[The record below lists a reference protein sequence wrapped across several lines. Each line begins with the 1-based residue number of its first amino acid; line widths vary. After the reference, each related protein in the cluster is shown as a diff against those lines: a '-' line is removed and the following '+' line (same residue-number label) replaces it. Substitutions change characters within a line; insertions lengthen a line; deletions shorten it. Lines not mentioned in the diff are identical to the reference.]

1 MIRHPL
7 RIDRVGLPG
16 GMGFIGMTPFPEKR
30 DLEKDIEAMAEQGAD
45 GVLSVLERGEMEEP
59 GVAGLGEKIAAR
71 GLRWWH
77 LPVLDGGVLR
87 PSRRASWDAM
97 RRRIAAFVLGGKN
110 LVIHGGGGPTPPD
123 AFAAALLMDLGQA
136 GVEEA
141 AAMVT
146 GARTHPTGTG
156 GQEAFLRSYTSLFP
170 PLLGAEGFDDDRVAA
185 CLLGGAMGDAFGFPV
200 EFLDLPRILEAH
212 GAHGVTELVMG
223 SSGVAPVSDDTQMT
237 LFTFEALLSALAAGA
252 RPQRSEL
259 RTEFYLSYL
268 DWYRTQ
274 RGGGPVEGRKSHLLT
289 RREMHG
295 ARAPGSTCLSAL
307 ASGRCGTI
315 EAPLNDS
322 KGCGG
327 VMRAAP
333 VGLAKIFSPEEA
345 FAAAADAAA
354 VTHGHPSGY
363 FSAAAMAMMIRLV
376 LDGEP
381 IDGAARAAAGRL
393 RPEKGGGETADA
405 LEAALR
411 LAREPRLA
419 VGETIARLGEG
430 WVGEEALAMGV
441 FAALRGRDFRDA
453 LRLSAS
459 HGGDSDS
466 TAALTGQLLGARDG
480 LEAVPAGWIE
490 KIDVSGLILDMAPR
504 LDRLN
509 VLLSSLPASAGQGI

>member
-1 MIRHPL
+1 V
-7 RIDRVGLPG
+7 RIDRIGLPG
-16 GMGFIGMTPFPEKR
+16 GMGFIGMTPCPGNR
-30 DLEKDIEAMAEQGAD
+30 DLEKDVEALAALGAD
-45 GVLSVLERGEMEEP
+45 GVLSVLEQEEP
-59 GVAGLGEKIAAR
+59 EAPGVPRLGERIAAR

-77 LPVLDGGVLR
+77 LPVADGGVFR
-87 PSRRASWDAM
+87 PARRASWDAM
-97 RRRIAAFVLGGKN
+97 RRRIAAFILGGKN

-123 AFAAALLMDLGQA
+123 AFAAALLMDLGLA

-141 AAMVT
+141 AAMVE
-146 GARTHPTGTG
+146 GSRPLASGTG
-156 GQEAFLRSYTSLFP
+156 GQEAFLRSYASLFP
-170 PLLGAEGFDDDRVAA
+170 PLLGAGGFNDDRVAA

-223 SSGVAPVSDDTQMT
+223 GSGVAPVSDDTQMT
-237 LFTFEALLSALAAGA
+237 LFTLEALLSALAAGG
-252 RPQRSEL
+252 RPGRNEL
-259 RTEFYLSYL
+259 RTELYLSCL

-274 RGGGPVEGRKSHLLT
+274 RGGGPVEGGKSYLLT
-289 RREMHG
+289 RRDMHG

-327 VMRAAP
+327 VMRVAP
-333 VGLAKIFSPEEA
+333 VGLVKIFSPEEA

-363 FSAAAMAMMIRLV
+363 LSAAAMAMMVRLV
-376 LDGEP
+376 LDGES
-381 IDGAARAAAGRL
+381 IEGAAQAAAQRL

-405 LEAALR
+405 LEAALL
-411 LAREPRLA
+411 LAREPRT
-419 VGETIARLGEG
+419 VTGETIARLGEG

-441 FAALRGRDFRDA
+441 FAALQGRDFRDA

-466 TAALTGQLLGARDG
+466 TAALTGQLLGAQGG
-480 LEAVPAGWIE
+480 LAAVPAGWIE
-490 KIDVSGLILDMAPR
+490 KIDVSGLILEMAPR

-509 VLLSSLPASAGQGI
+509 VLLAGI

>member
-1 MIRHPL
+1 
-7 RIDRVGLPG
+7 
-16 GMGFIGMTPFPEKR
+16 MGFIGMTPCPGKQ
-30 DLEKDIEAMAEQGAD
+30 DLEKDIETLAEQGAD
-45 GVLSVLERGEMEEP
+45 GVLSVMERGEMEEL
-59 GVAGLGEKIAAR
+59 GVPLLGERIAAR

-77 LPVLDGGVLR
+77 LPVPDGGVLAR
-87 PSRRASWDAM
+87 SRHRSWDAM
-97 RRRIAAFVLGGKN
+97 RRRIAAFLLGGKN
-110 LVIHGGGGPTPPD
+110 LVVQCRGGLGRTGT
-123 AFAAALLMDLGQA
+123 FAAALLVDLRLA
-136 GVEEA
+136 GAEEA
-141 AAMVT
+141 AARVR
-146 GARTHPTGTG
+146 GARPHAIETR
-156 GQEAFLRSYTSLFP
+156 GQEEFLRTYTSLFP
-170 PLLGAEGFDDDRVAA
+170 PLLRADGFDDDRVAA
-185 CLLGGAMGDAFGFPV
+185 CLLGGAMGDALGFPV

-212 GAHGVTELVMG
+212 GAGGVTELVMG
-223 SSGVAPVSDDTQMT
+223 RSGVAPVSDDTQMT
-237 LFTFEALLSALAAGA
+237 LFTLEALLSGLAAGG
-252 RPQRSEL
+252 RPGRNEL
-259 RTEFYLSYL
+259 RAGFHLSYL

-274 RGGGPVEGRKSHLLT
+274 RGGGPAEGTKSFLLA
-289 RREMHG
+289 RREMQG

-363 FSAAAMAMMIRLV
+363 FSAAAMAMMVRLV
-376 LDGEP
+376 LDGES
-381 IDGAARAAAGRL
+381 IDGAARAAVGRL

-411 LAREPRLA
+411 LAREPRT
-419 VGETIARLGEG
+419 VTGETIARLGEG

-480 LEAVPAGWIE
+480 LAAVPAGWIE
-490 KIDVSGLILDMAPR
+490 KTDVSGLILEMAPR

-509 VLLSSLPASAGQGI
+509 VLMAGI